1 MKKRLIFLI
10 LPVLLFTGGAYVDA
24 ASVSVKCNNT
34 TVGTETTCTISISG
48 AGQVNAIEGKISMS
62 GTSLVSKTNGSGWQ
76 GDIDSS
82 SISLYGD
89 PHSGSF
95 TVATLT
101 MSAKNVGRG
110 TINLS
115 NMIYYNENFDQVS
128 LGSAS
133 GSFTINQVTT
143 KAPIVTNPPK
153 TTTTTK
159 PVTKPIT
166 TKAPVTTQVV
176 TTNPLDAIELKLDT
190 VSVEDYEVTT
200 SGGIYYVTVDS
211 TTTEVLVSATAH
223 ESLTIIGTGKRT
235 LVNGRNSVEL
245 IVRNYKGD
253 SQTYQIIIT
262 KPNAVQ
268 TFDTK
273 LTKLKI
279 ANYAINF
286 SPDILEYT
294 ISVPYN
300 TNEIYVEAEGQSP
313 DVIIQGAGMISLSG
327 KTTDVIVN
335 SSYGD
340 LQSTTYV
347 IHVKKSYGLLV
358 MWIVIGTLGLG
369 LGASLIYANINRKAA
384 VSKAVAE
391 KNREIAIGNRQI
403 QMNSANANVS
413 VGGAS
418 VEGTG
423 IKTVVPTRVV
433 QASSATP
440 AQVANG
446 IVESQNAIS
455 AVSTPITRPTQ
466 TVKTQQVVQPVK
478 VVKKVVGTPQTRVVN
493 QAAQP
498 TVVKTVVKPVTVV
511 HPNNQ

>member
-1 MKKRLIFLI
+1 MKKRFIFLI
-10 LPVLLFTGGAYVDA
+10 LPVLLFAGGAYVDA
-24 ASVSVKCNNT
+24 ASLSVKCNNT
-34 TVGTETTCTISISG
+34 TVGKETTCTISITG

-62 GTSLVSKTNGSGWQ
+62 GTSIVSKTNGSGWQ

-82 SISLYGD
+82 TIALYGD

-101 MSAKNVGRG
+101 MSANNIGRG

-115 NMIYYNENFDQVS
+115 NVIYYNDNFDQIN

-133 GSFTINQVTT
+133 GSFTISKVTNA
-143 KAPIVTNPPK
+143 APIVTNPSKK
-153 TTTTTK
+153 TTTRVRGTK
-159 PVTKPIT
+159 PMT

-176 TTNPLDAIELKLDT
+176 TTNPLDVVELKLDS

-200 SGGIYYVTVDS
+200 SGGIYYATVDAN
-211 TTTEVLVSATAH
+211 TKEVLVSATAH
-223 ESLTIIGTGKRT
+223 ESLTIIGAGKRT
-235 LVNGRNSVEL
+235 LVDGRNSVEL

-294 ISVPYN
+294 ITVPYN

-313 DVIIQGAGMISLSG
+313 DVVIQGAGMINLSG

-335 SSYGD
+335 STYGD
-340 LQSTTYV
+340 LQPTTYI
-347 IHVKKSYGLLV
+347 IHIKKSYGLLI

-391 KNREIAIGNRQI
+391 KNREIAIGNRQV
-403 QMNSANANVS
+403 QMSSANANVS
-413 VGGAS
+413 LGGAN

-423 IKTVVPTRVV
+423 VKTVVPTRVV
-433 QASSATP
+433 QASNASQ
-440 AQVANG
+440 AQVAQG
-446 IVESQNAIS
+446 IIESQTAIAS
-455 AVSTPITRPTQ
+455 NNTTKVVPTQ
-466 TVKTQQVVQPVK
+466 TVNTHQVAQPVK
-478 VVKKVVGTPQTRVVN
+478 VVTKVVGTPQTRVVK
-493 QAAQP
+493 QIGEP
-498 TVVKTVVKPVTVV
+498 TVVKTVVKPVNVV